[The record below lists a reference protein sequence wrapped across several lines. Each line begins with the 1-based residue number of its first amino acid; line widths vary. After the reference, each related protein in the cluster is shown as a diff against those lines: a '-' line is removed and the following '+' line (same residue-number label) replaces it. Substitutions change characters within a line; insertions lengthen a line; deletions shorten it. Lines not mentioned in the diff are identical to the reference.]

1 MTLPA
6 RQPLLPLLLR
16 RRLLIVTG
24 KGGVGKSTIAAALA
38 WRAAEA
44 GQRVLACE
52 FDAKGELATAL
63 SGAGP
68 ITSSAGTRFV
78 PDELHPNLWVMAM
91 DPEAS
96 LREYLRRNLHLPFVG
111 KVGPL
116 SSAFDFL
123 ANAAP
128 GVREIVTMGK
138 VAWEAK
144 ECNYDLVVV
153 DATSTGHIMGQL
165 RAPLAINELVG
176 VGLIRNQTAWMLE
189 ILNDPAITGLVVTT
203 TAEETPV
210 SETIELCGAVTR
222 ETGVGLAAV
231 IVNRVLADL
240 FVPEFPGGPPAER
253 KAFARLLSAGSPARR
268 RFELAVG
275 GSDVAARLLE
285 AAVIADELHTQQQVN
300 IDHLVGRLADQ
311 TAALGD
317 PIPLAF
323 VPQLF
328 GVEVGL
334 PTTRGVAAALEDAFV

>member
-1 MTLPA
+1 M
-6 RQPLLPLLLR
+6 
-16 RRLLIVTG
+16 
-24 KGGVGKSTIAAALA
+24 A
-38 WRAAEA
+38 WHAAES
-44 GQRVLACE
+44 GQRVLAGE

-96 LREYLRRNLHLPFVG
+96 LREYLRLNLRLPFVG

-116 SSAFDFL
+116 SGAFDFL

-128 GVREIVTMGK
+128 GVREIVTVGK

-144 ECNYDLVVV
+144 ERNYDLVVV

-176 VGLIRNQTAWMLE
+176 VGLIRNQTAWMLGV
-189 ILNDPAITGLVVTT
+189 LNDPAITGLVVTT

-210 SETIELCGAVTR
+210 IETIELCDAVAR

-240 FVPEFPGGPPAER
+240 FDPASAVGRPAGKPPPGNPPAGNSPVGSHAAER
-253 KAFARLLSAGSPARR
+253 KALARLLSAGSPARR

-275 GSDVAARLLE
+275 GSDAAARLLE
-285 AAVIADELHTQQQVN
+285 AAVIADGLHTQQQVN
-300 IDHLVGRLADQ
+300 IDHLVDQLADL
-311 TAALGD
+311 TAAHGD

-328 GVEVGL
+328 GVDVGL
-334 PTTRGVAAALEDAFV
+334 PTTRPSTA